1 MCSVMAGIGAAVSL
15 FQGYSS
21 YQAQSEA
28 NDAQA
33 ESQASMARA
42 QAQAAEHNAKMEAK
56 KQEQIADKYGQEA
69 KQLRAR
75 NRLYQ
80 GRLRA
85 SAGAAGLNASA
96 GSPLDLLA
104 SGQEAYWQDQ
114 MNLLTNQRNANY
126 DSRVTQSNYENEAAA
141 NWAKEKNIYADRD
154 RANSALKWNTILGTA
169 ASIAGNFI
177 GGSGG
182 GGKSGGSAAGG
193 TTSSGSTIASGWNAN
208 TGNYVLNSKDYTFGK
223 INYATP
229 LDRYLSK
236 NTYGGFHFG

>member
-1 MCSVMAGIGAAVSL
+1 MCSVTAGIIASSL
-15 FQGYSS
+15 LSVGQGVMS
-21 YQAQSEA
+21 YKAQSEA

-80 GRLRA
+80 GRLRS
-85 SAGAAGLNASA
+85 SAGAAGLDASA

-182 GGKSGGSAAGG
+182 SSGGDSGTSSASGAGMSWSTPNYTFTG
-193 TTSSGSTIASGWNAN
+193 ASGNTWTAPLRLQTTSNVRA
-208 TGNYVLNSKDYTFGK
+208 VKQ
-223 INYATP
+223 
-229 LDRYLSK
+229 
-236 NTYGGFHFG
+236 GFHFG

>member
-1 MCSVMAGIGAAVSL
+1 MCSVTAGIIASSL
-15 FQGYSS
+15 LSVGQGYMS
-21 YQAQSEA
+21 YKAQSEA

-75 NRLYQ
+75 QRLTE

-85 SAGAAGLNASA
+85 SAGAAGLDMS
-96 GSPLDLLA
+96 GSPLDLLS
-104 SGQEAYWQDQ
+104 SGKEAYWQDQ

-182 GGKSGGSAAGG
+182 GGGNSGTSSASGTSWGTSNYTFTGASGSSWAAPLRLQ
-193 TTSSGSTIASGWNAN
+193 TSSGVRA
-208 TGNYVLNSKDYTFGK
+208 VKQ
-223 INYATP
+223 
-229 LDRYLSK
+229 
-236 NTYGGFHFG
+236 GFHFG